1 MVETYLPVLVTAGD
15 YARRIQPRITS
26 QSPKPGQ
33 NAWVQAITDADQSV
47 QTFFEIATL
56 AHFPDAGFFGEEQ
69 ELSRNTGY
77 FPAAAAT
84 MVWLDPIDGTYLYK
98 NQRSGW
104 QIILSITRDA
114 RLMAVICYLPV
125 SGRFN
130 LAVRGCGAFTGGRAC
145 RTLNDMQP
153 LATRSGSGVCVS
165 YQAPAE
171 LERLRGNWNAFDIVV
186 DDDPQRD
193 FENLNDLFTGRL
205 DGFVSQS
212 CDLLDWGALGYIVAN
227 AGGMVSGLDGKP
239 LDIFENFSARSSPI
253 LVSSSPSVHERL
265 LATLKNARSA
275 AAIERAE
282 NRA

>member
-1 MVETYLPVLVTAGD
+1 MPAITEMVEAYLPVLVTAGD
-15 YARRIQPRITS
+15 YARRIQPRIGAPS
-26 QSPKPGQ
+26 RKAGQ
-33 NAWVQAITDADQSV
+33 NPWVQALTDADQSV
-47 QTFFEIATL
+47 QTFFELTTL
-56 AHFPDAGFFGEEQ
+56 ARFPDAGFFGEEQ

-77 FPAAAAT
+77 FPPDADT
-84 MVWLDPIDGTYLYK
+84 KVWLDPIDGTWLYQ

-114 RLMAVICYLPV
+114 HLMAVICYLPV

-130 LAVRGCGAFTGGRAC
+130 LAVRGCGAFTGGRDSL
-145 RTLNDMQP
+145 TLNDMQP
-153 LATRSGSGVCVS
+153 LATRSGSRVCVA

-171 LERLRGNWNAFDIVV
+171 LEKLRRSWNAFDIVT

-227 AGGMVSGLDGKP
+227 AGGVVSGLDGRP

-253 LVSSSPSVHERL
+253 LVSASPEVHRQL
-265 LATLKNARSA
+265 LADLAG
-275 AAIERAE
+275 
-282 NRA
+282 

>member
-1 MVETYLPVLVTAGD
+1 MPAITEMVETYLPALVTAGD
-15 YARRIQPRITS
+15 YAHRIQPLIAG
-26 QSPKPGQ
+26 PALKAGQ
-33 NAWVQAITDADQSV
+33 NPWVQAITDADQSV
-47 QTFFEIATL
+47 QTFFEMTTL
-56 AHFPDAGFFGEEQ
+56 AHFPAAGFFGEEQ
-69 ELSRNTGY
+69 ETSRNTGY
-77 FPAAAAT
+77 FPSVAAT
-84 MVWLDPIDGTYLYK
+84 MVWLDPIDGTYLYQ

-130 LAVRGCGAFTGGRAC
+130 LAVRGCGAFTGGRDC

-171 LERLRGNWNAFDIVV
+171 LEKLRRSWNAFDIVA
-186 DDDPQRD
+186 DDNPQRD

-227 AGGMVSGLDGKP
+227 AGGVVSGPDGKP

-265 LATLKNARSA
+265 LATLN
-275 AAIERAE
+275 ER
-282 NRA
+282 

>member
-1 MVETYLPVLVTAGD
+1 MPAITAMVETYLPALVTAGD
-15 YARRIQPRITS
+15 YARRIQPRIS
-26 QSPKPGQ
+26 APARKAGQ
-33 NAWVQAITDADQSV
+33 NPWVQALTDADQSV
-47 QTFFEIATL
+47 QTFFELTTL
-56 AHFPDAGFFGEEQ
+56 GHFPEADFFGEEQ
-69 ELSRNTGY
+69 DLSRNTGY
-77 FPAAAAT
+77 FPAGAAT
-84 MVWLDPIDGTYLYK
+84 KVWLDPIDGTWLYQ

-130 LAVRGCGAFTGGRAC
+130 LAVRGCGAFTGGRDC

-153 LATRSGSGVCVS
+153 LATRSGSRVCVA

-171 LERLRGNWNAFDIVV
+171 LEKLRGSWNAFDIVA

-227 AGGMVSGLDGKP
+227 AGGTVSGLDGRP

-253 LVSSSPSVHERL
+253 LVSSSPEVHQHL
-265 LATLKNARSA
+265 LATINGPR
-275 AAIERAE
+275 
-282 NRA
+282 

>member
-1 MVETYLPVLVTAGD
+1 MPAITAMIETYLPVLVTAGD
-15 YARRIQPRITS
+15 YARRIQPYITG
-26 QSPKPGQ
+26 PARKAGQ

-47 QTFFEIATL
+47 QTFFEISTL

-77 FPAAAAT
+77 FPTAAAT
-84 MVWLDPIDGTYLYK
+84 MVWLDPIDGTYLYQ

-130 LAVRGCGAFTGGRAC
+130 LAVRGCGAFTGTRDC
-145 RTLNDMQP
+145 RSLNDMQP
-153 LATRSGSGVCVS
+153 LATRSGSGVCVT
-165 YQAPAE
+165 YQAPDE
-171 LERLRGNWNAFDIVV
+171 LAKLRGSWNAFDIVT

-205 DGFVSQS
+205 DGFVSQA

-227 AGGMVSGLDGKP
+227 AGGVVSGLDGLP

-253 LVSSSPSVHERL
+253 LVSASPAVHERL
-265 LATLKNARSA
+265 LATLKGSM
-275 AAIERAE
+275 
-282 NRA
+282 

>member
-1 MVETYLPVLVTAGD
+1 MPAITEMVETYLPVLVTAGD
-15 YARRIQPRITS
+15 YARRIQPHIAGPA
-26 QSPKPGQ
+26 QKAGQ
-33 NAWVQAITDADQSV
+33 NSWVQAITDADQAV
-47 QTFFEIATL
+47 QTFFEITTL
-56 AHFPDAGFFGEEQ
+56 ARFPDAGFFGEEQ
-69 ELSRNTGY
+69 ESSRNTGY
-77 FPAAAAT
+77 FPSAAAT
-84 MVWLDPIDGTYLYK
+84 MVWLDPIDGTYLYQ

-114 RLMAVICYLPV
+114 RLMAVICYQPV
-125 SGRFN
+125 SGHFN
-130 LAVRGCGAFTGGRAC
+130 LAIRGCGAFTGARGC

-171 LERLRGNWNAFDIVV
+171 LEKLRCDWNAFDIVA

-227 AGGMVSGLDGKP
+227 AGGVVSGLDGKP

-253 LVSSSPSVHERL
+253 LVSSSPAIHERL
-265 LATLKNARSA
+265 LAALR
-275 AAIERAE
+275 EP
-282 NRA
+282 

>member
-1 MVETYLPVLVTAGD
+1 
-15 YARRIQPRITS
+15 
-26 QSPKPGQ
+26 
-33 NAWVQAITDADQSV
+33 
-47 QTFFEIATL
+47 
-56 AHFPDAGFFGEEQ
+56 
-69 ELSRNTGY
+69 
-77 FPAAAAT
+77 
-84 MVWLDPIDGTYLYK
+84 MVWLDPIDGTYLYQ

-130 LAVRGCGAFTGGRAC
+130 LAVRGCGAFTGGRDC

-153 LATRSGSGVCVS
+153 LATRSGSGVCVA

-171 LERLRGNWNAFDIVV
+171 LEKLRRGWNAFDIVT

-193 FENLNDLFTGRL
+193 FENLNDLFSGRL

-227 AGGMVSGLDGKP
+227 AGGVVSGLDGKP

-253 LVSSSPSVHERL
+253 LVSSSPAVHERL
-265 LATLKNARSA
+265 LATLNERRSA
-275 AAIERAE
+275 FRRDAGLE
-282 NRA
+282 NRG